1 MDKLFGFGSGSTSY
15 LAVLAIAEKIK
26 KENIKITAIPTST
39 EIRRLCGKLNIP
51 TATLIEKKPDWCF
64 DGADEVDNNKW
75 LIKGRGGAM
84 FKEKLNMVNS
94 PITYILIDNSK
105 KVNSL
110 GKKHKIPVEIYPDS
124 ISYVTDEI
132 IKLGAEE
139 ITLRQAKHKD
149 GPVITENGNL
159 ILDVKFKNIEEDLE
173 KNIKSISG
181 VIESGLFINYNVKIV
196 Q

>member
-39 EIRRLCGKLNIP
+39 EIRMLCGKLNIP

-94 PITYILIDNSK
+94 PITYILIDKSK
-105 KVNSL
+105 RVSSL
-110 GKKHKIPVEIYPDS
+110 GEKHKIPVEIYPDS

-181 VIESGLFINYNVKIV
+181 VIESGLFINYNVKII

>member
-39 EIRRLCGKLNIP
+39 EIRMLCGKLNIP

-84 FKEKLNMVNS
+84 F
-94 PITYILIDNSK
+94 
-105 KVNSL
+105 
-110 GKKHKIPVEIYPDS
+110 
-124 ISYVTDEI
+124 
-132 IKLGAEE
+132 
-139 ITLRQAKHKD
+139 
-149 GPVITENGNL
+149 
-159 ILDVKFKNIEEDLE
+159 
-173 KNIKSISG
+173 
-181 VIESGLFINYNVKIV
+181 
-196 Q
+196 